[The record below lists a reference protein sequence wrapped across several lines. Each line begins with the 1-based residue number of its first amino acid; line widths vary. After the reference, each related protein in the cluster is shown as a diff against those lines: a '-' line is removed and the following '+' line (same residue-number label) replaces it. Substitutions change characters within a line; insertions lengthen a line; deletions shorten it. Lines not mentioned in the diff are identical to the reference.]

1 MSSPS
6 SSAAA
11 TLSPLK
17 RSLAYVALILVIFM
31 TNVDGSIVNVALPQL
46 SRSLHATPQGTV
58 WVTTTYLLAVGCA
71 VPATAALGDQLGRRR
86 LFLIGVPAFTLA
98 SLGCAV
104 APNLPAM
111 IALRAVQGLGS
122 AAVFAV
128 LLPILRMMFPPSRLG
143 TVMGI
148 NAMATALGVCAGPT
162 LGGLIL
168 SSLSWPWLFLIN
180 VPIGAVAFG
189 LGLYAVPK
197 HQGKTGDFDW
207 LGSITIGVAI
217 ALFLIGIHQLVD
229 VATLWIAGLLI
240 VAAAGFV
247 ALFIRCEKRS
257 ARPVIPLPMW
267 NSVFSLSVT
276 TAFWSFFGQGVAF
289 VALPFLFQSA
299 FGASPLRSALL
310 FTPWPAIIVLAAPF
324 AGRLADRLRPAI
336 LAITG
341 LSVYLIGLILLAL
354 LGDHPSTWYVLF
366 CTAVCG
372 LGFAFFQSPNNREMQ
387 GAVPIRMA
395 SSGAAVLNLN
405 RSVAQSAG
413 SGMVSMALV
422 LFGATAGS
430 TLDEAHA
437 ATSVLW
443 VAVAGAL
450 FSLIFSAAK
459 LRTVLNHELV
469 SKS

>member
-1 MSSPS
+1 M
-6 SSAAA
+6 
-11 TLSPLK
+11 
-17 RSLAYVALILVIFM
+17 AYIALVLVIFM

-46 SRSLHATPQGTV
+46 SRSLQATPQATV

-71 VPATAALGDQLGRRR
+71 VPATAALGDQVGRRR

-98 SLGCAV
+98 SLGCAM
-104 APNLPAM
+104 APNLPVM
-111 IALRAVQGLGS
+111 VVLRAVQGLGA

-168 SSLSWPWLFLIN
+168 ASLSWPWLFLIN
-180 VPIGAVAFG
+180 VPIGIVAFG

-197 HQGKTGDFDW
+197 HEGKTGDFDW

-217 ALFLIGIHQLVD
+217 ALFLVGMHQLVD
-229 VATLWIAGLLI
+229 VNTLWIAALLL
-240 VAAAGFV
+240 VAAAGFIV
-247 ALFIRCEKRS
+247 LFIWCEKRS
-257 ARPVIPLPMW
+257 TRPVIPLPMW

-310 FTPWPAIIVLAAPF
+310 FTPWPAIIVLAAPLS
-324 AGRLADRLRPAI
+324 GRLADRMRPAI
-336 LAITG
+336 LAMAG
-341 LSVYLIGLILLAL
+341 LAVYLVGLILLAT
-354 LGDHPSTWYVLF
+354 LGDHPATWYVLF

-387 GAVPIRMA
+387 GAVPMRMA

-413 SGMVSMALV
+413 SGMVSIALV

-430 TLDEAHA
+430 TLLEARA

-459 LRTVLNHELV
+459 LRTVLNKELV
-469 SKS
+469 TT